1 MPEKKVVAI
10 HQPDYIPWIGFYY
23 KVAHCDQFVYLDDAQ
38 YSNEADHNVN
48 SIKTSQGAF
57 RIKIPVEQH
66 LGDKICDVRT
76 RDELNWKEKHLKT
89 FEMNY
94 KKSSFFD
101 DIYPRIQDV
110 MNDVYS
116 NIADFNIALNQMIL
130 DGFNI
135 KTPIIRS
142 SSMNISSVR
151 EARILD
157 ICKELGASEYLSGT
171 GAKAYQEESH
181 FTDIGIKLTYLDYK
195 PIEYT
200 QLWPKVGFLPCM
212 SVVDYIF
219 NCGFDW
225 STVEAK
231 VRKMNGDSS
240 WH

>member
-1 MPEKKVVAI
+1 MTEKKVVAI

-38 YSNEADHNVN
+38 YSNEAGHNVN

-57 RIKIPVEQH
+57 NIKIPVEQH
-66 LGDKICDVRT
+66 LGDKICEVRT

-94 KKSSFFD
+94 KKAPFFD
-101 DIYPRIQDV
+101 ELYPRIRDV
-110 MNDVYS
+110 MSYEYA
-116 NIADFNIALNQMIL
+116 NIADFNIGLNQMIL
-130 DGFNI
+130 DGFGI
-135 KTPIIRS
+135 STPIVRT
-142 SSMNISSVR
+142 SSMNIESVR

-157 ICKELGASEYLSGT
+157 ICKELDASEYLSGT
-171 GAKAYQEESH
+171 GAKVYQEESH
-181 FTDIGIKLTYLDYK
+181 FTSKGIKLTYLDYK
-195 PIEYT
+195 PFEYK
-200 QLWPKVGFLPCM
+200 QLWPKVGFLRCM

-225 STVEAK
+225 ETVEVE
-231 VRKMNGDSS
+231 VRKMNGEPV